1 MASFKSDV
9 AICLP
14 SVIWFLGSV
23 IWFLGTRYHT
33 AWFHMDNT
41 NTHFIIENTLNHMIT
56 EISQDCIFF
65 RCA

>member
-33 AWFHMDNT
+33 AWFH
-41 NTHFIIENTLNHMIT
+41 HFHIKIKIWFEAAT
-56 EISQDCIFF
+56 FWPV
-65 RCA
+65 